1 LCPPCQLFRLTTFFN
16 AEIMKTKAFTLI
28 ELLVVIAII
37 AILAAI
43 LFPVFA
49 QAKTAAKKTQSLS
62 NLKQTGTSAHI
73 YLADYDDVM
82 FQTTPAT
89 GSNGAYSDPYAW
101 DAFVPTPV
109 NVFNYPNTPVDQDR
123 LAIAQTFA
131 FNAIQPYMKN
141 VQLFVDPS
149 SSVIR
154 RFAFSLTPTPNKG
167 AAGVNLPTNI
177 LNFGYTVN
185 GLLNA
190 YPHSSITAVSQLPM
204 FWNGMGKRAVAGHT
218 YASPILYCDTPG
230 QACNYVP
237 PTASCSIANNGTRSF
252 ASTNTAR
259 AGWDNYG
266 RGGNYVFAD
275 SSAKF
280 RNYNIPGGTTVPTT
294 AYTSPLNEPF
304 SGYVQ
309 NRAAGRWFDRF
320 GCHAYMFRPDFDF
333 SAEAAVGT
341 TNDTV
346 EP

>member
-1 LCPPCQLFRLTTFFN
+1 
-16 AEIMKTKAFTLI
+16 MKKNAFTLI

-49 QAKTAAKKTQSLS
+49 QAKVAAKKTQSIS
-62 NLKQTGTSAHI
+62 NLKQIGTSAHI
-73 YLADYDDVM
+73 YLSDYDDVL

-101 DAFVPTPV
+101 DAFVPTPTSK
-109 NVFNYPNTPVDQDR
+109 FNYPNTPVDQDR
-123 LAIAQTFA
+123 LAIASTFA

-141 VQLFVDPS
+141 VDLYVDPS
-149 SSVIR
+149 YTIVR

-167 AAGVNLPTNI
+167 SAGVNLPAGL
-177 LNFGYTVN
+177 LNFSYTVN
-185 GLLNA
+185 GLLHV
-190 YPHSSITAVSQLPM
+190 YPHSSINAVSRTPM
-204 FWNGMGKRAVAGHT
+204 FWTGMGKRAVAGHS

-230 QACNYVP
+230 QECRYVP
-237 PTASCSIANNGTRSF
+237 PSATCSVANNGQRSF

-259 AGWDNYG
+259 AGWDNFG

-280 RNYNIPGGTTVPTT
+280 RAYNIPGGNTLPTT
-294 AYTSPLNEPF
+294 AYTNPLNEPF
-304 SGYVQ
+304 SGYIQ
-309 NRAAGRWFDRF
+309 NRAAGRWFDQY

-333 SAEAAVGT
+333 SAEPAVGT
-341 TNDTV
+341 TGDTV